1 MKRKQEIYCADFE
14 TTSLKQYELEGSTR
28 VYLWKLMGVYDDT
41 DDMGVDIGS
50 FFEKV
55 ITLKDNSIIYF
66 HNLSF
71 DGEFILWYL
80 LENEYTFV
88 EDIDEDKREKIFTS
102 IIDETGSI
110 YSITIKNNVKIEFRC
125 SYKLF
130 PKSIKDIG
138 EMVGIP
144 KLNETHNYDEIKNYH
159 SVNDLTEEEKMYIT
173 NDVKIMVELIKYLR
187 SINIK
192 GITMSTSAYKDWKKD
207 KYLLCKNDMIKSS
220 NEEVVEIVRKS
231 YKGGITK
238 VNPKYA
244 NVEFNDAISFDVNSL
259 YPSVMYENTMPI
271 GEGEIYPDIKT
282 AYRHGKRKFI
292 MCVMV
297 LNAKIRN
304 GCHAFIGSQ
313 SGFSYARK
321 YSYDEVITNKM
332 LYLWYDEFKLFTLFY
347 DAQYIVHKVVGF
359 RQAKDV
365 FKDYIDR
372 WYKVKENA
380 KTGAE
385 RSLAKLMLNSLY
397 GKFGMNEHRVSK
409 LPVGLKG
416 NEIIY
421 RTNENSVVYYYK
433 EVASYI
439 TSMARCKLVTFMNR
453 CGDRFLYCDTD
464 SVYLSGHDIP
474 DVFKD
479 VVDAKKLG
487 YWKYEGH
494 YTRFKALKAKCYL
507 KQLDNGEIERRIAGC
522 PKECA
527 ELINFDNFNWGLK
540 LTNAK
545 KCRKKVNGGIII
557 SNTDFTIKV
566 EKDKNENED

>member
-1 MKRKQEIYCADFE
+1 MRKEKDIYCADFE
-14 TTSLKQYELEGSTR
+14 TTSLKQYEIEGCTR
-28 VYLWKLMGVYDDT
+28 VYLWKLMGVYDDI
-41 DDMGVDIGS
+41 DALGVDMVS
-50 FFEKV
+50 FIEK
-55 ITLKDNSIIYF
+55 IKTLNDNSIIYF

-80 LENEYTFV
+80 LENGYEYTENLQ
-88 EDIDEDKREKIFTS
+88 EDTRDKIFSS

-110 YSITIKNNVKIEFRC
+110 YSITIKDSITIELRC

-144 KLNETHNYDEIKNYH
+144 KLNETHDYDEIKNYS
-159 SVNDLTEEEKMYIT
+159 SVDDLTEEEKMYIT

-187 SINIK
+187 TRNIK
-192 GITMSTSAYKDWKKD
+192 AITMSTSAYKDWKKD
-207 KYLLCKNDMIKSS
+207 KYLLCKNDMVKSS

-238 VNPKYA
+238 VNQKYS

-271 GEGEIYPDIKT
+271 GEGVIYPDIKT
-282 AYRHGKRKFI
+282 AWRNGKRKFI

-297 LNAKIRN
+297 LNAKIRT
-304 GCHAFIGSQ
+304 GYHSFIGSQ
-313 SGFSYARK
+313 CGFSYARK
-321 YSYDEVITNKM
+321 YIYDDVITNKM
-332 LYLWYDEFKLFTLFY
+332 LYLWYDEFKLFTIFY
-347 DAQYIVHKVVGF
+347 DAQYVVQKVVGF

-365 FKDYIDR
+365 FKQYIDR

-380 KTGAE
+380 KTPAE

-397 GKFGMNEHRVSK
+397 GKFGMNEHRVSR
-409 LPVGLKG
+409 LPVALKD
-416 NEIIY
+416 NDIVY
-421 RTNENSVVYYYK
+421 KTNENSVVYYYK

-439 TSMARCKLVTFMNR
+439 TSMARCKLVTFMNK

-464 SVYLSGHDIP
+464 SVYVSGHDIP

-479 VVDAKKLG
+479 VVDDKKLG

-494 YTRFKALKAKCYL
+494 YIRFKALKAKCYL
-507 KQLDNGEIERRIAGC
+507 KQLDNGEIVRRIAGC

-527 ELINFDNFNWGLK
+527 DNITFENFNWGLK

-545 KCRKKVNGGIII
+545 KCKKKVNGGIII
-557 SNTDFTIKV
+557 GTTDFTIKV
-566 EKDKNENED
+566 EKEKYEG